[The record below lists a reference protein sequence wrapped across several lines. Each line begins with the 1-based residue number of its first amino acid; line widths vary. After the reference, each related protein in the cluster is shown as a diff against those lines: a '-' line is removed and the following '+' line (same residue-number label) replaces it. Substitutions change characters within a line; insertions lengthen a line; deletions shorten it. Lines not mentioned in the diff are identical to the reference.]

1 MEATTERD
9 ASLRPA
15 FVLAVTA
22 VTLYVIDQ
30 LTKAI
35 IVANV
40 GLGESVPVIGDL
52 VRIWHV
58 RNTGAAFSLLPGAL
72 WLFVP
77 VTVIA
82 LGMVAWFH
90 RSLRGRTL
98 WVQVVL
104 GMVLAGTLGNLTDRL
119 RFGYVVDFVSVGFG
133 DTRFPTFNVADS
145 SLVVGILLLVAYLT
159 FADRP
164 RGSAERPA

>member
-22 VTLYVIDQ
+22 VTLYVLDQ

-35 IVANV
+35 VAANLGV
-40 GLGESVPVIGDL
+40 GESVPVIGDL

-72 WLFVP
+72 WLFLP

-98 WVQVVL
+98 WVQVIL
-104 GMVLAGTLGNLTDRL
+104 GMVLAGTLGNLTDRV
-119 RFGYVVDFVSVGFG
+119 RQGYVVDFVSVGFG
-133 DTRFPTFNVADS
+133 DVRFPTFNVADS
-145 SLVVGILLLVAYLT
+145 SLVVGIALLVLYLT

-164 RGSAERPA
+164 AADGEPAA